1 MQPRCL
7 AGELGLCLK
16 NRSHKRTKKKER
28 KEKTGVTGGG
38 FPWGKAQI
46 CIEKACLAEWRGQQ
60 SLQGPA

>member
-16 NRSHKRTKKKER
+16 NRSHER
-28 KEKTGVTGGG
+28 KEKAGVTGGG

-60 SLQGPA
+60 TQDSGLK